1 MAKILIST
9 ITDEL
14 VEAGRRFGSE
24 WARLRSKIRS
34 KKGEGREKWF
44 DNMIIKLDSP
54 TADGFHKILRKM
66 VRTFY
71 EYENEYPEAKFKWN
85 ISSKVL
91 SLLSDKSKTSW
102 RHAFMTGVFFGYYGY
117 FEKSD
122 ERGIKDE

>member
-9 ITDEL
+9 GIDEL

-24 WARLRSKIRS
+24 WARLREFL
-34 KKGEGREKWF
+34 KKRGKRKEWF

-54 TADGFHKILRKM
+54 TAEGFHKILRKM

-71 EYENEYPEAKFKWN
+71 DYPEAELKWN
-85 ISSKVL
+85 ISSEVL
-91 SLLSDKSKTSW
+91 NLLSDKSKSSW

-117 FEKSD
+117 FEKS
-122 ERGIKDE
+122 EEKEVKDE

>member
-9 ITDEL
+9 GIDEL

-24 WARLRSKIRS
+24 WARLREFL
-34 KKGEGREKWF
+34 KKRGEKTEKWF

-54 TADGFHKILRKM
+54 TADGFHRIIRKM

-71 EYENEYPEAKFKWN
+71 DYQEAGLKWN
-85 ISSKVL
+85 ISSEVL
-91 SLLSDKSKTSW
+91 SLLSDKSKISW

-117 FEKSD
+117 FEKS
-122 ERGIKDE
+122 EEKEMQ

>member
-9 ITDEL
+9 GIDEL

-24 WARLRSKIRS
+24 WARLREFL
-34 KKGEGREKWF
+34 KKRGEKTEKWF

-54 TADGFHKILRKM
+54 TAEGFHRIIRKM

-71 EYENEYPEAKFKWN
+71 DYQGVGLKWN
-85 ISSKVL
+85 ISSEVL
-91 SLLSDKSKTSW
+91 SLLSDRSKISL

-117 FEKSD
+117 FEKPD
-122 ERGIKDE
+122 EKEEKDE

>member
-9 ITDEL
+9 GINEL

-24 WARLRSKIRS
+24 WARLREFL
-34 KKGEGREKWF
+34 KKRGEKTEKWF

-54 TADGFHKILRKM
+54 TADGFHRIIRKM

-71 EYENEYPEAKFKWN
+71 DYQEAGFKWN
-85 ISSKVL
+85 ISSEVL
-91 SLLSDKSKTSW
+91 SLLSDKSKISW

-117 FEKSD
+117 FEKS
-122 ERGIKDE
+122 EEKEVKDE

>member
-9 ITDEL
+9 GTDEV

-24 WARLRSKIRS
+24 WARLREIL
-34 KKGEGREKWF
+34 KKNGKGRDKWF

-71 EYENEYPEAKFKWN
+71 EYPEADLKWN
-85 ISSKVL
+85 ISSEVL
-91 SLLSDKSKTSW
+91 SLLSDKSRTSW

-117 FEKSD
+117 FEKS
-122 ERGIKDE
+122 EGKEVKDE

>member
-9 ITDEL
+9 GIDKL

-24 WARLRSKIRS
+24 WARLREFL
-34 KKGEGREKWF
+34 KKRGEKTEKWF

-54 TADGFHKILRKM
+54 TADGFHRIIRKM

-71 EYENEYPEAKFKWN
+71 EKESEYQDTEFRWN
-85 ISSKVL
+85 ISSEVL

-117 FEKSD
+117 FEKSEEKGGDD
-122 ERGIKDE
+122 E